1 MKKRIYFFL
10 LCMAALSALW
20 AVSVSAD
27 TYEPDGSISVEYLFD
42 EADCNRQVYVTCV
55 DYDTGKTVKEV
66 VYYTK
71 TGEDGLISLSL
82 YGYDITDFTSDAGMF
97 QTCKITWVSGTG
109 LGDHAYIQLSYRFK
123 GALSGKAIH
132 ATVTVRKSEPMTV
145 TVRHYIRKQ
154 SGLLRYDALYSQTVT
169 ENVVYY
175 TVFSASP
182 MRIPGYHSRAG
193 YSAGFS
199 GLLSYRWCRQYQGVS
214 CTYTYVNT
222 PLSEG
227 MDSWSTYHESK
238 QGKMDYCVDRM
249 FYIDFY
255 YDPDEYM
262 LTFDGCG
269 GTGAPEP
276 VKKYYDWEFTLPTTA
291 PIRDG
296 YDFLGWSTDRTTVS
310 YQPGDA
316 YNGNGDRTFY
326 AVWAKRVYDFA
337 LSDLTLPT
345 GAVPRNSVIR
355 ISFRAENRNK
365 NKAYTVPLELLCD
378 GTVFDSRT
386 VSLPAGGYTDLTV
399 SLNVGTEKGTHRL
412 EVRVNWEKRG
422 EEENAENNSL
432 SGIYTVK
439 PGYEINA
446 TPVTPETAYLA
457 GRDVI
462 TSFLIG
468 NDGEDDIL
476 PGQKLSAVFTVY
488 RADGTVVLTL
498 QREGIVIPTGGT
510 NLIWFRWTVPEDTA
524 GESLQCVCEVNPNG
538 TIPEENTANNAATV
552 TAAVTA
558 PTVSGTPD
566 TAYLPTLPETF
577 RQTIAPEETAG
588 TATWTEWVYTDG
600 GFVLKRY
607 GVRIEV
613 EATVTPDDSCKT
625 ASRQNGVWVM
635 RSGYAICL
643 SVRMQI
649 VPLDGTDLPHADA
662 VTDAGEVRACFPEF
676 GYRTEN
682 GMYRTLEQ
690 TDGAFSF
697 ASSEGYGSRRLHFL
711 PLYYPDGDYTVSVT
725 VTGLWTPAG
734 AVTARVSANR
744 IRIAGNLY
752 DDWYNR

>member
-1 MKKRIYFFL
+1 MKKRMFFFL
-10 LCMAALSALW
+10 LCMVVLSDLW

-55 DYDTGKTVKEV
+55 DCDTGKTVKEV

-97 QTCKITWVSGTG
+97 QTCKITWASGTG

-123 GALSGKAIH
+123 DALSGKTIH

-222 PLSEG
+222 LLSEG

-249 FYIDFY
+249 VYIDFY

-276 VKKYYDWEFTLPTTA
+276 VKKYYDWEITLPTTA

-345 GAVPRNSVIR
+345 DAVPRNSVIR

-412 EVRVNWEKRG
+412 EVRVNWEKARRG
-422 EEENAENNSL
+422 GER
-432 SGIYTVK
+432 GK
-439 PGYEINA
+439 QQ
-446 TPVTPETAYLA
+446 PVWQLHGEA
-457 GRDVI
+457 GV
-462 TSFLIG
+462 
-468 NDGEDDIL
+468 
-476 PGQKLSAVFTVY
+476 
-488 RADGTVVLTL
+488 
-498 QREGIVIPTGGT
+498 
-510 NLIWFRWTVPEDTA
+510 
-524 GESLQCVCEVNPNG
+524 
-538 TIPEENTANNAATV
+538 
-552 TAAVTA
+552 
-558 PTVSGTPD
+558 
-566 TAYLPTLPETF
+566 
-577 RQTIAPEETAG
+577 
-588 TATWTEWVYTDG
+588 
-600 GFVLKRY
+600 
-607 GVRIEV
+607 
-613 EATVTPDDSCKT
+613 
-625 ASRQNGVWVM
+625 
-635 RSGYAICL
+635 
-643 SVRMQI
+643 
-649 VPLDGTDLPHADA
+649 
-662 VTDAGEVRACFPEF
+662 
-676 GYRTEN
+676 
-682 GMYRTLEQ
+682 
-690 TDGAFSF
+690 
-697 ASSEGYGSRRLHFL
+697 
-711 PLYYPDGDYTVSVT
+711 
-725 VTGLWTPAG
+725 
-734 AVTARVSANR
+734 
-744 IRIAGNLY
+744 
-752 DDWYNR
+752 